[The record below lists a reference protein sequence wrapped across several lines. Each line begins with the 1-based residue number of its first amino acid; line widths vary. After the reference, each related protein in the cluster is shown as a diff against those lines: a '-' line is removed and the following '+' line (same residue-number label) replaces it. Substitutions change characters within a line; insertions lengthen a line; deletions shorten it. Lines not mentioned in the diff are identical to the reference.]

1 MINEILKEWGR
12 PHRET
17 CYPSK
22 LPPNTCGVFMADV
35 EMDGPD
41 GVNLVAYHDTTVE
54 IYAPTPDAAAEADFE
69 AVLNSRGIPWTK
81 QARYWLQNLQRYQT
95 VYNFSYIIKL

>member
-1 MINEILKEWGR
+1 MVNEILKEWGR

-22 LPPNTCGVFMADV
+22 LPAGTCAVFMDDV
-35 EMDGPD
+35 AADGPD
-41 GVNLVAYHDTTVE
+41 GFNRIFTHDITVE
-54 IYAPTPDAAAEADFE
+54 IYAPTQDAAAEKDFE
-69 AVLNSRGIPWTK
+69 AALNSRGRPWTK

-95 VYNFSYIIKL
+95 VYNFSYIEKI